1 MKIEQAYSLDA
12 KVSVDAELAY
22 DYYWA
27 GIIKN
32 KQNLECPAN
41 NCTAPITCAN
51 LDKIRQDMK
60 VDPYL
65 KATR

>member
-41 NCTAPITCAN
+41 IRLIIVQLQSPVPI
-51 LDKIRQDMK
+51 
-60 VDPYL
+60 
-65 KATR
+65 